1 VQILDVPEVVREM
14 AKLLSALIPKRVE
27 LHYQFQEGLP
37 AIEADATQIRQVVM
51 NLITNAAESIGER
64 TGRVVIAVEQ
74 RYVSAE
80 ELEQQTSHAAKA
92 GTFLRLA
99 VKDTGCGMNEETR
112 LRVFDPF
119 FTTKFKGRG
128 LGMAAVLGIVRSH
141 GGAIRIDSQDGV
153 GTEVQ
158 VLLPVRTSAH
168 SAQARGDRGTILVVD
183 DDDGVQSLA
192 RRALAARGY
201 RVLSARNG
209 VEGVRVFQEHQAE
222 VRLIVMDLTMP
233 QMGGVEA
240 MRLIREGGS
249 EVPALLSSGYMA
261 DAEAEH
267 FAGFL
272 EKPYDFRELVS
283 AVEGIIG
290 AAE

>member
-1 VQILDVPEVVREM
+1 LN
-14 AKLLSALIPKRVE
+14 ALIPKRVE
-27 LHYQFQEGLP
+27 LHYHFQEGLP

-80 ELEQQTSHAAKA
+80 ELEQQSSHAASP
-92 GTFLRLA
+92 GMFLRLA
-99 VKDTGCGMNEETR
+99 VKDTGSGMNEET
-112 LRVFDPF
+112 LGRVFDPF

-141 GGAIRIDSQDGV
+141 GGAIRIDSQEGA

-158 VLLPVRTSAH
+158 ILLPAKTAAH
-168 SAQARGDRGTILVVD
+168 APQARGDRGTILVVD

-209 VEGVRVFQEHQAE
+209 LEGVRVYQEHRAE

-249 EVPALLSSGYMA
+249 DVPVLLSSGYLA
-261 DAEAEH
+261 DAEAEAEH

-283 AVEGIIG
+283 AVERVIARG
-290 AAE
+290 E